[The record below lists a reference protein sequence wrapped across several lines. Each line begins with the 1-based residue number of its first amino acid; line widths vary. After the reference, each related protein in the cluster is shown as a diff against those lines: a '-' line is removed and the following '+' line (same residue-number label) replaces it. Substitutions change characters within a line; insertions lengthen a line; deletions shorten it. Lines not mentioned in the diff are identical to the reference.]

1 MTETDNYQHT
11 PENENTYRIRAAV
24 RALLSPGMWLVV
36 AMQAVTL
43 VLLAS
48 AANDGSSGLRPL
60 FGAASFF
67 LFLYFTSGMFQSL
80 ATSRD
85 AISVRDVML
94 NGARVFNR
102 FMVMGLKAFLL
113 FGFILFLV
121 VAPLGAELQSI
132 LKDYPWFWG
141 LSMAVMGVVL
151 VYWLPIAFV
160 TGHFG
165 LTQTL
170 LSALKVQQQRLQQL
184 PYPALLILT
193 PNLVG
198 LAIPT
203 ERLLTGAVLISALS
217 EILGWVAYTYCTEYV
232 ARNRD
237 KVLIASKF

>member
-1 MTETDNYQHT
+1 MTETDNSASV
-11 PENENTYRIRAAV
+11 PADENTFRIRAAV

-36 AMQAVTL
+36 ASQAVTL

-48 AANDGSSGLRPL
+48 TATEGSTGVRPL

-80 ATSRD
+80 ATCRD
-85 AISVRDVML
+85 TVSARDVII

-102 FMVMGLKAFLL
+102 FMVLGLKAFLL
-113 FGFILFLV
+113 FGLVLILV
-121 VAPLGAELQSI
+121 IAPLGAELQTI
-132 LKDYPWFWG
+132 LKDYPWLWG
-141 LSMAVMGVVL
+141 LSMAILGVVL

-184 PYPALLILT
+184 PYPALLILA
-193 PNLVG
+193 PNLIG
-198 LAIPT
+198 LVIPS
-203 ERLLTGAVLISALS
+203 ERLLTGVVLISALS

-232 ARNRD
+232 LRNRD